1 MLIRSCE
8 GLSEKVSLRS
18 AGAVSLKRVPID
30 EILKIKER
38 SFEEAWKYGG
48 SLLDDGSRYDVQRL
62 ASAQSRGQPHVLND
76 LIEAMRQRLF
86 ELGFDEILNE
96 TIFPAE
102 DVMKQWGPTGYAI
115 LDRCYYLA
123 ALPRPDVG
131 LSSQKQAII
140 QSFGIDL
147 TPEKV
152 KALQLTLHKLKT
164 GELEA
169 DDLVREIARELY
181 IADDLAIEVFEKAFF
196 EFRELKPVPSN
207 LTLRSHM
214 TAAWFDTLASV
225 QKYTAVP
232 IKLFA
237 VGPRYRREQRE
248 DATHLR
254 VHNSASCVVMD
265 EDLTIDVGEW
275 IVEHFLSS
283 FGFEDFQFRQVGTG
297 TDTYYAPG
305 KHFEAYAYHP
315 DFAQAGD
322 DESGWLEVADFGLYS
337 PVTLA
342 NYGIEYPVINCGIGV
357 ERIAMIVHGY
367 KDIRNLVYP
376 QFFEPFILS
385 DEALIERISIKK
397 TPNTLQGQ
405 EIQRAIVHV
414 CDAHGSDP
422 SPVKYIAWEG
432 TLFDKFVSV
441 SVIEPEEN
449 TKLCGP
455 AFRNT
460 VYVSNGN
467 ITGAAKHAGLSTGI
481 TYIDAFAAEAAYE
494 IERAVKDGQ
503 DEFEVRVRIAR
514 SPSDLNIEVD
524 RTALRYVTSHHKKID
539 VRGPVFTTVRMKVT
553 SA

>member
-1 MLIRSCE
+1 MPDRKTE
-8 GLSEKVSLRS
+8 
-18 AGAVSLKRVPID
+18 AVDVKRVPID
-30 EILKIKER
+30 EILKIKEK

-48 SLLDDGSRYDVQRL
+48 SLFDDGSLYDLQRL
-62 ASAQSRGQPHVLND
+62 ASARSKGTPHLLND
-76 LIEAMRQRLF
+76 LIEKMRQRLF

-131 LSSQKQAII
+131 LSSQKQATIE
-140 QSFGIDL
+140 SFGIDL

-152 KALQLTLHKLKT
+152 KTLQLTLHKLKT

-169 DDLVREIARELY
+169 DELVREIAGELS
-181 IADDLAIEVFEKAFF
+181 IPDELAIEVFEKAFF
-196 EFRELKPVPSN
+196 EFKALKPVPSN

-214 TAAWFDTLASV
+214 TAAWFDTLAAV
-225 QKYTAVP
+225 QKYSTVP
-232 IKLFA
+232 VRLFA
-237 VGPRYRREQRE
+237 IGPRYRREQRE

-275 IVEHFLSS
+275 IIERFLSS
-283 FGFEDFQFRQVGTG
+283 FGFEDFQFKQVGTG

-315 DFAQAGD
+315 DFALD
-322 DESGWLEVADFGLYS
+322 EDNESGWLEVADFGLYS

-342 NYGIEYPVINCGIGV
+342 NYAIEYPVINCGIGV
-357 ERIAMIVHGY
+357 ERIAMIMHAY
-367 KDIRNLVYP
+367 KDIRNLVFP
-376 QFFEPFILS
+376 QFFEPVILS
-385 DEALIERISIKK
+385 DEALAQLTCIKK
-397 TPNTLQGQ
+397 TPSTPQGQ
-405 EIQRAIVHV
+405 EIQRAIVRI
-414 CDAHGSDP
+414 CDEHGSDP
-422 SPVKYIAWEG
+422 SPVEFVAWEG
-432 TLFDKFVSV
+432 TLNGKFIRV

-460 VYVSNGN
+460 VYISDGN
-467 ITGAAKHAGLSTGI
+467 IIGAAKHAGLSTGI
-481 TYIDAFAAEAAYE
+481 TYIEAFAAEAAYE

-503 DEFEVRVRIAR
+503 DELEVRVRIVR

-524 RTALRYVTSHHKKID
+524 RTALRYITGHHKKID
-539 VRGPVFTTVRMKVT
+539 VRGPVFTTVRMKVI
-553 SA
+553 SP

>member
-1 MLIRSCE
+1 M
-8 GLSEKVSLRS
+8 
-18 AGAVSLKRVPID
+18 KRIPID
-30 EILKIKER
+30 EILKIKEK

-48 SLLDDGSRYDVQRL
+48 SLFDDKSQYDLRRL
-62 ASAQSRGQPHVLND
+62 ASGPSRGRPHVLND
-76 LIEAMRQRLF
+76 LIERMRQRLF

-131 LSSQKQAII
+131 LSLQKQAII

-147 TPEKV
+147 TSAKV

-169 DDLVREIARELY
+169 DELVREVAGELN
-181 IADDLAIEVFEKAFF
+181 IADDLAIEIFEKAFF
-196 EFRELKPVPSN
+196 EFKELKPVPSN

-232 IKLFA
+232 TKLFA
-237 VGPRYRREQRE
+237 IGPRYRREQRE

-265 EDLTIDVGEW
+265 EDLTIDVGKW
-275 IVEHFLSS
+275 IVEQFLGS
-283 FGFEDFQFRQVGTG
+283 FGFEEFQFRQVGTG

-315 DFAQAGD
+315 DFAEEGD
-322 DESGWLEVADFGLYS
+322 DASGWLEVADFGLYS

-342 NYGIEYPVINCGIGV
+342 NYAIEYPVINCGIGV
-357 ERIAMIVHGY
+357 ERIAMILHGY
-367 KDIRNLVYP
+367 TDIRSLAYP
-376 QFFEPFILS
+376 QFFEPFVLS
-385 DEALIERISIKK
+385 DEALAKLISIKN
-397 TPNTLQGQ
+397 TPDTPQGH

-414 CDAHGSDP
+414 CEIRGSDP
-422 SPVKYIAWEG
+422 SPVEYVAWEG
-432 TLFDKFVSV
+432 PLLDKFVSV

-455 AFRNT
+455 AFCNT
-460 VYVSNGN
+460 LYISDGN

-494 IERAVKDGQ
+494 IERAVKDGK
-503 DEFEVRVRIAR
+503 DELEVRVRIAR
-514 SPSDLNIEVD
+514 SPSDLNIEID
-524 RTALRYVTSHHKKID
+524 RTASRYITSHHKKID

-553 SA
+553 SG